1 MVNAE
6 ITEEINTRQSW
17 ICMADVLR
25 AYQAAEILVC
35 THAAKN
41 IDRSEQ
47 ATSDYFESGKGWGTL
62 KVVIFRVLGQYFSSL
77 LVETA

>member
-25 AYQAAEILVC
+25 AYQAAEILSEDS
-35 THAAKN
+35 KN
-41 IDRSEQ
+41 DN
-47 ATSDYFESGKGWGTL
+47 FEGTPPLARL
-62 KVVIFRVLGQYFSSL
+62 KIIACSPF
-77 LVETA
+77 

>member
-25 AYQAAEILVC
+25 AYQAAEILSEDS
-35 THAAKN
+35 KN
-41 IDRSEQ
+41 DN
-47 ATSDYFESGKGWGTL
+47 FEGAPPLTRL
-62 KVVIFRVLGQYFSSL
+62 KIIACSL
-77 LVETA
+77 F

>member
-25 AYQAAEILVC
+25 AYEKFCLFALPA
-35 THAAKN
+35 
-41 IDRSEQ
+41 
-47 ATSDYFESGKGWGTL
+47 
-62 KVVIFRVLGQYFSSL
+62 
-77 LVETA
+77 VEYHLHS